1 MHGYCSLAWELPAQA
16 RSPHLTEI
24 ISNTSSHP
32 TRFAHCPEF
41 FVGGV
46 LANPSVTWN
55 LFNAR
60 ELSFYHVQG
69 CKPTME
75 SWIRAFQRNQ
85 ALRTGGLSVFW
96 AKDTHIN
103 YLKIMRTLLPLGS
116 TIATPEKLASFSEF
130 LPHSYYD

>member
-69 CKPTME
+69 FKPTME
-75 SWIRAFQRNQ
+75 SWVRDFLDESSFKGWGLIGFFGPKIR
-85 ALRTGGLSVFW
+85 
-96 AKDTHIN
+96 I
-103 YLKIMRTLLPLGS
+103 
-116 TIATPEKLASFSEF
+116 
-130 LPHSYYD
+130 